1 MKSAQ
6 LMTNSRGGANGR
18 NGEDD
23 AAVFERLAQLS
34 SERAVW
40 VRVGQLID
48 GVSHQPLRNADLVL
62 DQKGIRFVG
71 GTGGM
76 PPAELLAPGQN
87 APDAVLKEFTVL
99 PCLVEAHA
107 HLFLDGAPI
116 DFAQREAY
124 LKQSAEQML
133 LRGRAR
139 LEKILRCGVGTVR
152 DAGDKHGVG
161 LALAVEAKKRLG
173 QLASAAWIDSP
184 GAAIHHRG
192 RYGSF
197 MAEPLEEF
205 SSPAECVAGRVAAG
219 ADRIKILAT
228 GIINFKVGRVTTPPQ
243 MSAEE
248 VSQLVA
254 AAKQHGRQTFAHASG
269 TDGIENSIEG
279 GVTTVEHGFFVTEEQ
294 LAKMRD
300 RKVGWVPTFAPVQL
314 QIDQAETLSW
324 SQEVV
329 GHLKKI
335 IEGHQRMLCRAN
347 EIGTTIVAG
356 SDAGSCGVPHG
367 IGLLDELE
375 QMEQA
380 GLPAM
385 AVLRSA
391 TGVSAEML
399 EFAEPIGRIVAGCR
413 TRLIFTRHDPLVTV
427 ANLRREKIVW
437 FDGAVMRGPDVDRA
451 DLESSENSVLA
462 GL

>member
-6 LMTNSRGGANGR
+6 TMTDERGANGR
-18 NGEDD
+18 DGAND
-23 AAVFERLAQLS
+23 AAEFERLAHLA

-40 VRVGQLID
+40 LRVGQLID
-48 GVSHQPLRNADLVL
+48 GISQQPLRNADLVL
-62 DQKGIRFVG
+62 DHKEIRFAG

-76 PPAELLAPGQN
+76 PPAECLAAGQK
-87 APDAVLKEFTVL
+87 APDAVLADFTML

-124 LKQSAEQML
+124 LKQPAEQMFI
-133 LRGRAR
+133 RGHAR

-161 LALAVEAKKRLG
+161 LKLAAEAKKQLG
-173 QLASAAWIDSP
+173 KLATVAWIDSP

-205 SSPAECVAGRVAAG
+205 SSPKECVAGRVAAG

-248 VSQLVA
+248 VGELVST
-254 AAKQHGRQTFAHASG
+254 AKQHGRQTFAHASG

-300 RKVGWVPTFAPVQL
+300 RKIGWVPTFAPVQL
-314 QIDQAETLSW
+314 QIDHAETLGW

-367 IGLLDELE
+367 VGLLDELE

-399 EFAEPIGRIVAGCR
+399 QFAEPIGKIAPGGR
-413 TRLIFTRHDPLVTV
+413 TRLIFTRHDPLATV

-437 FDGAVMRGPDVDRA
+437 FDGMIVRGLDVSRTDFEEA
-451 DLESSENSVLA
+451 EELLA
-462 GL
+462 AL